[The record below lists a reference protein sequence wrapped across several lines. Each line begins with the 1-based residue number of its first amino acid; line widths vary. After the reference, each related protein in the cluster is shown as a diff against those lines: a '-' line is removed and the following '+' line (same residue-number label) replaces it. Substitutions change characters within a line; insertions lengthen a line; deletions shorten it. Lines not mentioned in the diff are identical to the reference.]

1 MDHSSSVRADRDDSK
16 ARFRGER
23 DGLLDQ
29 LTSEPG
35 AAQLR
40 RDFDVLDA
48 HHADFGPRELEEP
61 KALAIDA
68 SLARRALGFE
78 SRLDAPQAVAL
89 TMDWYARQAAG
100 QDPLGLCVEQI
111 EGYEAR
117 K

>member
-1 MDHSSSVRADRDDSK
+1 M
-16 ARFRGER
+16 GELASLGVQALGGQPWR
-23 DGLLDQ
+23 H
-29 LTSEPG
+29 EP
-35 AAQLR
+35 
-40 RDFDVLDA
+40 D
-48 HHADFGPRELEEP
+48 PKSLEA

-68 SLARRALGFE
+68 SLARTAMGFE

-100 QDPLGLCVEQI
+100 EDALGLCLEQI